1 MGWSAAPRAARWDG
15 AGGLDGLPG
24 PDGGAGAQAAAKEA
38 VRAILD
44 SVIRQPWARAAGVVK
59 KSFGR
64 EEDDDVREGMVGDSA
79 LFAGRIA
86 TLFGIGEKLLQEFEA
101 QGPDRATLE
110 AEGVCVVVLDLDE
123 DTVLVAV
130 VDASADPGD
139 ADALLEE
146 ARGKLRALG

>member
-1 MGWSAAPRAARWDG
+1 MAAGEGRRAGRRRGVDRLPEPEADG
-15 AGGLDGLPG
+15 A
-24 PDGGAGAQAAAKEA
+24 AQAAAKEA

-44 SVIRQPWARAAGVVK
+44 SVIREPWARAAGVVK

-64 EEDDDVREGMVGDSA
+64 EEDADVRQGMVGDSA

-101 QGPDRATLE
+101 GGPDRASLE
-110 AEGVCVVVLDLDE
+110 SEGVRVVVLDLDE

-130 VDASADPGD
+130 VDVEADPGD
-139 ADALLEE
+139 ADDALEE
-146 ARGKLRALG
+146 ARKKLRALG